1 MYPIERFLGTLK
13 RYVTNRAWPEGSI
26 AEAYIAKESVN
37 FIKREHN
44 LAHWFVLYNTPE
56 VIPFLEEHKR
66 QVHVL
71 GGRNITN
78 IQREEFFGWFK
89 NHMNQ
94 LRSQGSRYATDELW
108 AVAND
113 PNCLVHQYSG
123 CMVNAVR
130 FLTRDRDNRH
140 KSQNS
145 GLVVEGEHDGQIIDF
160 FGYVSIIYELTYI
173 NGSKVV
179 LFKCEWYNTGRKD
192 RIHIDAHVTTVDVR
206 GRWYEE
212 DPFALPNQIILD
224 DDEPT
229 VSRDEPIADN
239 GDNEDDTLA
248 EYLNE
253 DETDQ
258 SEADIDSDM
267 EYDMPSRSEEELSSS
282 GEDDLEDEFAN
293 MAGQGRQRHHS
304 AVSQLQRTASQST
317 VPERAANPDL
327 SSPPS
332 VDSSVGGGLS
342 GGEEDEGRQFTW
354 QRRKSMT
361 SAIGRP
367 TRP

>member
-1 MYPIERFLGTLK
+1 M
-13 RYVTNRAWPEGSI
+13 
-26 AEAYIAKESVN
+26 
-37 FIKREHN
+37 
-44 LAHWFVLYNTPE
+44 
-56 VIPFLEEHKR
+56 
-66 QVHVL
+66 Q
-71 GGRNITN
+71 
-78 IQREEFFGWFK
+78 
-89 NHMNQ
+89 MNQ

-108 AVAND
+108 ALANG

-123 CMVNAVR
+123 CMVNGVR

-192 RIHIDAHVTTVDVR
+192 RLHIDAHVTTIDVR
-206 GRWYEE
+206 GRWFEE
-212 DPFALPNQIILD
+212 DPFALPNQVNQVFYVNDTKLGPNWKVVERVKHRGIWDVPKRDEDSGQNVTNEPYQQEETNESVSVPVQEDFSFPYTRDDIEPEIILD

-229 VSRDEPIADN
+229 ASRDEPIADN

-248 EYLNE
+248 EYVNE

-267 EYDMPSRSEEELSSS
+267 EYM
-282 GEDDLEDEFAN
+282 
-293 MAGQGRQRHHS
+293 
-304 AVSQLQRTASQST
+304 
-317 VPERAANPDL
+317 
-327 SSPPS
+327 
-332 VDSSVGGGLS
+332 
-342 GGEEDEGRQFTW
+342 
-354 QRRKSMT
+354 
-361 SAIGRP
+361 
-367 TRP
+367 